1 MNLNTIYDAEST
13 KISQKL
19 IFYSDKYNLT
29 HEDLKKLEKS
39 KLLNWISLEFLP
51 EEISCQALI
60 QIENF
65 NNVIISFFNIN
76 LKLPEEIYD
85 EPLDNKNLIEWYRNK
100 WYFYIEFKT
109 TLNDSWINIS
119 LNYDK

>member
-39 KLLNWISLEFLP
+39 KLLN
-51 EEISCQALI
+51 
-60 QIENF
+60 
-65 NNVIISFFNIN
+65 
-76 LKLPEEIYD
+76 
-85 EPLDNKNLIEWYRNK
+85 
-100 WYFYIEFKT
+100 
-109 TLNDSWINIS
+109 
-119 LNYDK
+119 

>member
-1 MNLNTIYDAEST
+1 
-13 KISQKL
+13 
-19 IFYSDKYNLT
+19 
-29 HEDLKKLEKS
+29 
-39 KLLNWISLEFLP
+39 LP

-100 WYFYIEFKT
+100 
-109 TLNDSWINIS
+109 
-119 LNYDK
+119 

>member
-1 MNLNTIYDAEST
+1 MNLNTIYDADAS

-29 HEDLKKLEKS
+29 HEDLTKLEKN
-39 KLLNWISLEFLP
+39 KLLNGVSLEFLP
-51 EEISCQALI
+51 EEILCQALI

-65 NNVIISFFNIN
+65 NNVIISFFNTN
-76 LKLPEEIYD
+76 LKLPDEIYD

-100 WYFYIEFKT
+100 
-109 TLNDSWINIS
+109 
-119 LNYDK
+119 